1 MKKRLLTGF
10 LAAALCLSVV
20 GCGSSSAPASDTGKA
35 ANESATEAKESEK
48 EAQASAEDVNWPDGN
63 VNLIVAAAAGGGT
76 DLIARKVAEIA
87 KKETGANFIVVNQ
100 AEGGGAV
107 AIDTVYQDDEDALN
121 LGFFIPSFFTSYITG
136 AVDMNPLE
144 DFKVANYVNRES
156 CAYICVKS
164 DSKYETI
171 DQLLEDARANAGSIV
186 FGTSLGSRT
195 HFRIEE
201 FAQAAGVQFKYVE
214 AGKTAEAISAIL
226 GGHIEVTS
234 LSASSAE
241 SYAKNGDIRILA
253 CSDEP
258 ITRSEINENAPT
270 YAQMGYT
277 DLKCLDPVLIVTSKN
292 VPDEVVAKINEV
304 MVKVFSDAELKDYMM
319 KEGTIIDPF
328 DFTKSQEWYKDTYN
342 VYDSVGETLG
352 VKASR

>member
-1 MKKRLLTGF
+1 MRKRCLTGF
-10 LAAALCLSVV
+10 LAAALCLSVA
-20 GCGSSSAPASDTGKA
+20 GCGSSGAPASDTAKA
-35 ANESATEAKESEK
+35 ANESAKETQESAK
-48 EAQASAEDVNWPDGN
+48 EAQGSTDEVNWPEGN

-121 LGFFIPSFFTSYITG
+121 VGFFIPSFFTSYITG
-136 AVDMNPLE
+136 AVDVNPLE

-156 CAYICVKS
+156 CAYICVKA
-164 DSKYETI
+164 DSKYETM
-171 DQLLEDARANAGSIV
+171 DQLLEDARKNPGAIV
-186 FGTSLGSRT
+186 FGTSLGSRS
-195 HFRIEE
+195 HFRVEE

-258 ITRSEINENAPT
+258 ITRSEINQDAPT

-292 VPDEVVAKINEV
+292 VPDETIVKINEV
-304 MVKVFSDAELKDYMM
+304 MVKVFSDAELKDYMK

-328 DFTKSQEWYKDTYN
+328 DLTKSQEWYKDTFN

-352 VKASR
+352 VKANR

>member
-1 MKKRLLTGF
+1 MKKRFLTGF
-10 LAAALCLSVV
+10 LAVALCLSAV
-20 GCGSSSAPASDTGKA
+20 GCGSAKATAGDTGKA
-35 ANESATEAKESEK
+35 GNESAKEAGESAKEVS
-48 EAQASAEDVNWPDGN
+48 WPDGN
-63 VNLIVAAAAGGGT
+63 VNLVVAAAAGGGT

-107 AIDTVYQDDEDALN
+107 AIDTVHQDDEDALN

-136 AVDMNPLE
+136 AVDVNPLE

-156 CAYICVKS
+156 CAYICVKA
-164 DSKYETI
+164 DSKYETME
-171 DQLLEDARANAGSIV
+171 QLLDDARKNPGAIV
-186 FGTSLGSRT
+186 FGTSLGSRS
-195 HFRIEE
+195 HFRVEE

-258 ITRSEINENAPT
+258 ITRSEINQDAPT

-292 VPDEVVAKINEV
+292 VPDEVIVKINEV
-304 MVKVFSDAELKDYMM
+304 MVKVFSDPELKDYML

-328 DFTKSQEWYKDTYN
+328 DLAKSQEWYKDTYN

>member
-1 MKKRLLTGF
+1 MKKRFLTGF
-10 LAAALCLSVV
+10 LAAVLCLSAV
-20 GCGSSSAPASDTGKA
+20 GCGSASAPAGDTAKA
-35 ANESATEAKESEK
+35 GNESAKETEGNAKEAGEK
-48 EAQASAEDVNWPDGN
+48 AADVSWPDGN

-76 DLIARKVAEIA
+76 DLVARKVAEIA

-136 AVDMNPLE
+136 AVDVKPLD

-156 CAYICVKS
+156 CAYICVKA
-164 DSKYETI
+164 DSKYKTMEE
-171 DQLLEDARANAGSIV
+171 LLDDARKNPESIV
-186 FGTSLGSRT
+186 FGTSLGSRS
-195 HFRIEE
+195 HFRVEE
-201 FAQAAGVQFKYVE
+201 FAQAAGVKFKYVE

-258 ITRSEINENAPT
+258 ITRSEINQDAPT

-292 VPDEVVAKINEV
+292 VPDEVVVKINEV
-304 MVKVFSDAELKDYMM
+304 MVKVFSDPELKDYML

-328 DFTKSQEWYKDTYN
+328 DFAKSQEWYKDTFN
-342 VYDSVGETLG
+342 IYDSVGETLG
-352 VKASR
+352 VKAAR

>member
-1 MKKRLLTGF
+1 MRKRCLTGF
-10 LAAALCLSVV
+10 LAAALCLSVA
-20 GCGSSSAPASDTGKA
+20 GCGSSGAPASDTAKA
-35 ANESATEAKESEK
+35 ANESAKETQESAK
-48 EAQASAEDVNWPDGN
+48 EAQGSADEVNWPEGN

-121 LGFFIPSFFTSYITG
+121 VGFFIPSFFTSYITG
-136 AVDMNPLE
+136 AVDVNPLE

-156 CAYICVKS
+156 CAYICVKA
-164 DSKYETI
+164 DSKYETM
-171 DQLLEDARANAGSIV
+171 DQLLEDARKNPGAIV
-186 FGTSLGSRT
+186 FGTSLGSRS
-195 HFRIEE
+195 HFRVEE

-258 ITRSEINENAPT
+258 IARSEINQDAPT

-292 VPDEVVAKINEV
+292 VPDETIVKINEV
-304 MVKVFSDAELKDYMM
+304 MVKVFSDAELKDYMK

-328 DFTKSQEWYKDTYN
+328 DLTKSQEWYKDTFN

-352 VKASR
+352 VKANR